1 MKPVHQ
7 MRRRLGR
14 YLLPL
19 AVLLSLLHPTTGAAM
34 ITTDQ
39 VFADPQ
45 VAQLA
50 NAAQDGDLGRLQQL
64 IKAGARMKF
73 VGREGMTVTH
83 YALRARRHAPQVM
96 ELLLK
101 AGADPVSMLSNGNN
115 VPHYAVSRDNAD
127 PEVVKVLLA
136 HGIGPNWFPP
146 PSQRYQKM
154 SLLQE
159 AIMGRNLPVV
169 KLLVERGADIN
180 YVHPISGSALHY
192 ALDGNDFYI
201 PAYLVDTG
209 IDLRLLNSTSPEI
222 KNPRARRQTAIEYF
236 CETEGGR
243 RGHDPLPEIAAGWRV
258 FTAALAKRGV
268 KMPCG
273 L

>member
-1 MKPVHQ
+1 MHAI
-7 MRRRLGR
+7 RNF
-14 YLLPL
+14 LLQASHILLL
-19 AVLLSLLHPTTGAAM
+19 AASGWLLNPITGHAM
-34 ITTDQ
+34 ITTDK
-39 VFADPQ
+39 VFADPR

-50 NAAQDGDLGRLQQL
+50 NAAQDGDLLRIQQL
-64 IKAGARMKF
+64 IKAGAPVKF
-73 VGREGMTVTH
+73 IGKEGMTVTH
-83 YALRARRHAPQVM
+83 YALRARRNALQVM

-146 PSQRYQKM
+146 PSGRYQKM
-154 SLLQE
+154 SMLQE
-159 AIMGRNLPVV
+159 AIMGKNLPVI

-192 ALDGNDFYI
+192 ALDGTDFYI
-201 PAYLVDTG
+201 PAYLVEAG
-209 IDLRLLNSTSPEI
+209 INLRLLDGTSPEI
-222 KNPRARRQTAIEYF
+222 KSPRAVRRTAIEKF
-236 CETEGGR
+236 CHFDGGQ
-243 RGHDPLPEIAAGWRV
+243 RGDDPLPEIADGWRV

-268 KMPCG
+268 TMPCG

>member
-1 MKPVHQ
+1 MSTVTEF
-7 MRRRLGR
+7 LSI
-14 YLLPL
+14 LLFIVQS
-19 AVLLSLLHPTTGAAM
+19 AFGASM
-34 ITTDQ
+34 ITTDK

-50 NAAQDGDLGRLQQL
+50 QAAQDGDLARIEKL
-64 IKAGARMKF
+64 IKAGAPVRF

-83 YALRARRHAPQVM
+83 YALRARRNAPQVM

-146 PSQRYQKM
+146 SSGRYQKM
-154 SLLQE
+154 SMLQE
-159 AIMGRNLPVV
+159 ATMGKNLPVI
-169 KLLVERGADIN
+169 KLLVERGANIN
-180 YVHPISGSALHY
+180 YVHPFSGSALHF
-192 ALDGNDFYI
+192 ALDGTDFYI
-201 PAYLVDTG
+201 PAYLVDAG
-209 IDLRLLNSTSPEI
+209 IDLKLLDSTSPEI
-222 KNPRARRQTAIEYF
+222 KNPRAIKQTAIEKF
-236 CETEGGR
+236 CQFQGGK
-243 RGHDPLPEIAAGWRV
+243 RGDDPLPEIAAGWRV

-268 KMPCG
+268 TMPCG

>member
-1 MKPVHQ
+1 MKPLHQ
-7 MRRRLGR
+7 MLRRLGR

-19 AVLLSLLHPTTGAAM
+19 AVLFSLLHPNTGAAM
-34 ITTDQ
+34 ITTDK

-64 IKAGARMKF
+64 IKAGARVKF

-115 VPHYAVSRDNAD
+115 VPHYTVSRDNAD

-146 PSQRYQKM
+146 IETDQKT
-154 SLLQE
+154 SLLQS
-159 AIMGRNLPVV
+159 AIMGSNLAVV
-169 KLLVERGADIN
+169 KLLVERGANIN

-201 PAYLVDTG
+201 PAYLIEAG

-243 RGHDPLPEIAAGWRV
+243 RGNDPLPEIAAGWRV

>member
-34 ITTDQ
+34 ITTDK

-50 NAAQDGDLGRLQQL
+50 NASQDGDLGRIQQL

-146 PSQRYQKM
+146 IKTDQKT
-154 SLLQE
+154 SLLQS
-159 AIMGRNLPVV
+159 AIMGSNLPVV

-180 YVHPISGSALHY
+180 YIHPISGSALHY

-201 PAYLVDTG
+201 PAYLVEAG

-236 CETEGGR
+236 CETEGGV
-243 RGHDPLPEIAAGWRV
+243 RGNDPLPEIAAGWRV

>member
-1 MKPVHQ
+1 MHSIHKHICGFG
-7 MRRRLGR
+7 RL
-14 YLLPL
+14 LLL
-19 AVLLSLLHPTTGAAM
+19 AASGWLLNPITGQAM
-34 ITTDQ
+34 ITTDK
-39 VFADPQ
+39 VFTDPR

-50 NAAQDGDLGRLQQL
+50 NAAQDGDLARIQQL
-64 IKAGARMKF
+64 IQAGVPVKF
-73 VGREGMTVTH
+73 VGQEGMTVTQ
-83 YALRARRHAPQVM
+83 YALRARRNAPQVM

-146 PSQRYQKM
+146 PSGRYQKM

-159 AIMGRNLPVV
+159 SIMGKNLQVM

-192 ALDGNDFYI
+192 ALDGTDFYMA
-201 PAYLVDTG
+201 AYLVESG
-209 IDLRLLNSTSPEI
+209 IDLKLLDGTSPEI
-222 KNPRARRQTAIEYF
+222 KSPRAVRRTAIEKF
-236 CETEGGR
+236 CHFDGGK
-243 RGHDPLPEIAAGWRV
+243 RGDDPLPEIADGWRL

-268 KMPCG
+268 TMPCG

>member
-1 MKPVHQ
+1 MS
-7 MRRRLGR
+7 
-14 YLLPL
+14 
-19 AVLLSLLHPTTGAAM
+19 AFTELLSIWFFVLQSAFGASM
-34 ITTDQ
+34 ITTDK

-50 NAAQDGDLGRLQQL
+50 SAAQDGDLARIQQL
-64 IKAGARMKF
+64 IKGGAPVRY

-83 YALRARRHAPQVM
+83 YALRARRNAPQVM

-136 HGIGPNWFPP
+136 HGVGPNWFPP
-146 PSQRYQKM
+146 PGSDYHELSM
-154 SLLQE
+154 LQA
-159 AIMGRNLPVV
+159 AIMGHNLPVI

-180 YVHPISGSALHY
+180 YVHPFRGSALHFS
-192 ALDGNDFYI
+192 LSGTDFYMA
-201 PAYLVDTG
+201 AYLVEAG
-209 IDLRLLNSTSPEI
+209 INLQLLNSTSPEI
-222 KNPRARRQTAIEYF
+222 KSPRTVRRTAIEKF
-236 CETEGGR
+236 CHFDGGK
-243 RGHDPLPEIAAGWRV
+243 RGDDPLPEIAAGWRV
-258 FTAALAKRGV
+258 FTAALARRGV
-268 KMPCG
+268 TMPCG

>member
-1 MKPVHQ
+1 MKPVYQ

-19 AVLLSLLHPTTGAAM
+19 AVLFSLLHPTTGAAM
-34 ITTDQ
+34 ITTDK

-50 NAAQDGDLGRLQQL
+50 NAAQDGDLARIQQL
-64 IKAGARMKF
+64 IKAGARVKF

-115 VPHYAVSRDNAD
+115 VPHYAVSRNNAN
-127 PEVVKVLLA
+127 PEVVKVLLS

-146 PSQRYQKM
+146 SGVYRDR
-154 SLLQE
+154 SLLQA

-201 PAYLVDTG
+201 PAYLVEAG
-209 IDLRLLNSTSPEI
+209 IDLKLLDGTAPEI
-222 KNPRARRQTAIEYF
+222 TNPRAVRRTAIEKF
-236 CETEGGR
+236 CHFDGGV
-243 RGHDPLPEIAAGWRV
+243 RGNDPLPEIAAGWRV

>member
-1 MKPVHQ
+1 MNPIHQ
-7 MRRRLGR
+7 MLRRLGR

-19 AVLLSLLHPTTGAAM
+19 AILSSLLHPATGAAM
-34 ITTDQ
+34 ITTDK

-50 NAAQDGDLGRLQQL
+50 NAAQDGDLERIQQL
-64 IKAGARMKF
+64 IKAGARVKF

-146 PSQRYQKM
+146 PNGRYQKM
-154 SLLQE
+154 SMLQE
-159 AIMGRNLPVV
+159 AIMGSNLPVV
-169 KLLVERGADIN
+169 RLLVERGADIN

-201 PAYLVDTG
+201 PAYLVEAG
-209 IDLRLLNSTSPEI
+209 IDLKLLDGTAPEI
-222 KNPRARRQTAIEYF
+222 TNPHAVRRTAIEKF
-236 CETEGGR
+236 CHFDGGV
-243 RGHDPLPEIAAGWRV
+243 RGRDPLPETADGWRV
-258 FTAALAKRGV
+258 FTAALARRGV

>member
-7 MRRRLGR
+7 MLRRLGR
-14 YLLPL
+14 HLLPL
-19 AVLLSLLHPTTGAAM
+19 AVLSSLLQPATGAAM
-34 ITTDQ
+34 ITTDK
-39 VFADPQ
+39 VFADPL

-50 NAAQDGDLGRLQQL
+50 SAAQDGDLARIQQL
-64 IKAGARMKF
+64 IKAGARVKF

-83 YALRARRHAPQVM
+83 YALRARHHAPQVM

-101 AGADPVSMLSNGNN
+101 AGADPVSMLSNEKT
-115 VPHYAVSRDNAD
+115 VPHYAVARDNAD

-146 PSQRYQKM
+146 SGVYHDR
-154 SLLQE
+154 SLLQA

-192 ALDGNDFYI
+192 ALDGTDFYI
-201 PAYLVDTG
+201 PAYLVEAG
-209 IDLRLLNSTSPEI
+209 IDLKLLDGTAPEI
-222 KNPRARRQTAIEYF
+222 KNPLARRQTAIEYF

-243 RGHDPLPEIAAGWRV
+243 RGRDPLPEIAAGWHV